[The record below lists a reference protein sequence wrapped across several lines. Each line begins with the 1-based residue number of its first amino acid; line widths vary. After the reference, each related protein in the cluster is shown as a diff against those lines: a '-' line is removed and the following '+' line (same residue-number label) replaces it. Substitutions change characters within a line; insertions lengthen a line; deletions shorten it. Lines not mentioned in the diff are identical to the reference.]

1 MRKPLPAPNADAGE
15 GSGEL
20 NGFGFGIFMEKTYRP
35 FYSTVMPGDL
45 SQMWTRDFLAC

>member
-20 NGFGFGIFMEKTYRP
+20 NEFGTFTEKAYRP

-45 SQMWTRDFLAC
+45 SQMWTRE